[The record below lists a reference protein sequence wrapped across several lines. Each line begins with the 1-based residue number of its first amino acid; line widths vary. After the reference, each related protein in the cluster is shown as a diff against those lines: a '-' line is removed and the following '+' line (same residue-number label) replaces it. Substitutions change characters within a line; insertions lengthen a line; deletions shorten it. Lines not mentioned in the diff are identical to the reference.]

1 MLQTGQETPEEVLAD
16 RLTLRVTD
24 WQNVGTKLLVKGEAR
39 LCVLYRGEQQ
49 GLCIHEA
56 ALPFS
61 QILDGIEA
69 AEDGECA
76 VEPLV
81 IEAQTRV
88 LRTEGACGFGVSAQV
103 SLFVRQWRQER
114 VQLVEDLYSTRA
126 DTAIRREPVRIAFER
141 PLPPVEQ
148 ETVQKLEFGCGQ
160 PLVYLTEL
168 ECSPVSQAP
177 EGDHNTLR
185 TTGRMKLVYQDESG
199 SPVSAE
205 RTAEVSAPMSAA
217 PDAVFA
223 RCGQAECRPTA
234 GGCELHI
241 PVQMHM
247 VRREQTQLDAICGAE
262 LSEPAEQ
269 ERAPSLVL
277 RRMAPGETLW
287 DVAKQYRTRE
297 ELIRGANRLEE
308 DDDHPAGM
316 LLIPRAR

>member
-1 MLQTGQETPEEVLAD
+1 M
-16 RLTLRVTD
+16 
-24 WQNVGTKLLVKGEAR
+24 
-39 LCVLYRGEQQ
+39 
-49 GLCIHEA
+49 
-56 ALPFS
+56 
-61 QILDGIEA
+61 
-69 AEDGECA
+69 
-76 VEPLV
+76 
-81 IEAQTRV
+81 
-88 LRTEGACGFGVSAQV
+88 

-185 TTGRMKLVYQDESG
+185 TTVRMKLVYQDESG

-217 PDAVFA
+217 AGRGLRPLRPGGVQTDRGRVRTAHPGADAHGAA
-223 RCGQAECRPTA
+223 RTDAA
-234 GGCELHI
+234 
-241 PVQMHM
+241 
-247 VRREQTQLDAICGAE
+247 RRHLRRGTQRA
-262 LSEPAEQ
+262 AEQ

>member
-1 MLQTGQETPEEVLAD
+1 MKKIIASPHAPKAVGPYSQAVETA
-16 RLTLRVTD
+16 
-24 WQNVGTKLLVKGEAR
+24 G
-39 LCVLYRGEQQ
+39 VLYVSGQ
-49 GLCIHEA
+49 
-56 ALPFS
+56 LP
-61 QILDGIEA
+61 ID
-69 AEDGECA
+69 AETGRMAEG
-76 VEPLV
+76 

-185 TTGRMKLVYQDESG
+185 TTVRMKLVYQDESG

-217 PDAVFA
+217 PDWTQPSATPPTITAILSGTFLP
-223 RCGQAECRPTA
+223 QA
-234 GGCELHI
+234 
-241 PVQMHM
+241 M
-247 VRREQTQLDAICGAE
+247 
-262 LSEPAEQ
+262 
-269 ERAPSLVL
+269 
-277 RRMAPGETLW
+277 
-287 DVAKQYRTRE
+287 
-297 ELIRGANRLEE
+297 
-308 DDDHPAGM
+308 
-316 LLIPRAR
+316 